1 MSHFSS
7 FEHRLIQAIRKL
19 DQEECTFVA
28 DLVFS
33 AAMEK
38 PLRGQLQLVKTTKP
52 LGASTPNASTQHAPC
67 QEFES

>member
-38 PLRGQLQLVKTTKP
+38 PSRGRLYLVQTTKP
-52 LGASTPNASTQHAPC
+52 SGASTPNGSHTKHTL
-67 QEFES
+67 SGV